1 MCLVTFKVQ
10 PFGLFSARKQG
21 SVVIGYFV
29 LSVTTNI
36 NMLQCQRYKHEFQPL
51 TIRAFNSTTGFQLLR
66 SPKSGLI
73 KEDLSHGSWW
83 CHVDYPQIDT
93 QTVLRAW
100 ASWLLNARSPTS
112 LMQIANLARK
122 QYTVEIFFDEKLMF
136 VCSFTVLEV
145 LMEVWMSVP
154 SCWLPSKWYTNCTE
168 SLS

>member
-1 MCLVTFKVQ
+1 MCLVTFIVQ
-10 PFGLFSARKQG
+10 PFGL
-21 SVVIGYFV
+21 
-29 LSVTTNI
+29 LSDTQVGQCGHWLCCASWYYTCI
-36 NMLQCQRYKHEFQPL
+36 MLQFQRYKHMFRPL
-51 TIRAFNSTTGFQLLR
+51 NIKAFNSTTGFQLLR

-122 QYTVEIFFDEKLMF
+122 QYTVQCRTFLMNLYLMF
-136 VCSFTVLEV
+136 VHLLF
-145 LMEVWMSVP
+145 W
-154 SCWLPSKWYTNCTE
+154 K
-168 SLS
+168 SL

>member
-1 MCLVTFKVQ
+1 MVSSLTC
-10 PFGLFSARKQG
+10 KQKTA
-21 SVVIGYFV
+21 VIGYVV
-29 LSVTTNI
+29 LAGTTHA
-36 NMLQCQRYKHEFQPL
+36 NMLQYQRYKHIFCPL
-51 TIRAFNSTTGFQLLR
+51 TIRAFNPTTGFQLLR

-122 QYTVEIFFDEKLMF
+122 QYTVENFLMNLSLMF
-136 VCSFTVLEV
+136 ACCFWSPHRRMNECTCSDFLYA
-145 LMEVWMSVP
+145 LS
-154 SCWLPSKWYTNCTE
+154 TE
-168 SLS
+168 EWGNI

>member
-1 MCLVTFKVQ
+1 MWS
-10 PFGLFSARKQG
+10 SALLCYLALQTSTCYNVRD
-21 SVVIGYFV
+21 
-29 LSVTTNI
+29 I
-36 NMLQCQRYKHEFQPL
+36 NSMFRPL
-51 TIRAFNSTTGFQLLR
+51 TIRAFNPTTGFQLLR

-122 QYTVEIFFDEKLMF
+122 QYTVENFLMNLSLMF
-136 VCSFTVLEV
+136 VCCFGSPHRRMNE
-145 LMEVWMSVP
+145 
-154 SCWLPSKWYTNCTE
+154 CTCSDFLYALNKE
-168 SLS
+168 EWRNILTIWACHRDKT

>member
-1 MCLVTFKVQ
+1 MSELKLSVRDFKNSLRGICALWHLKANHLVSSLT
-10 PFGLFSARKQG
+10 RKQG
-21 SVVIGYFV
+21 SVVISSVV
-29 LSVTTNI
+29 LYSTTNF
-36 NMLQCQRYKHEFQPL
+36 NMLQCQRYKHMFWPL
-51 TIRAFNSTTGFQLLR
+51 TIRAFNPTTGFQLLR

-122 QYTVEIFFDEKLMF
+122 QYTVENFLMNLSLMF
-136 VCSFTVLEV
+136 VCLLFRKS
-145 LMEVWMSVP
+145 S
-154 SCWLPSKWYTNCTE
+154 
-168 SLS
+168 